1 MLYVI
6 AKNDFLRK
14 QEPKA
19 IGGTF
24 FNPYQVAKDFPT
36 RADTV
41 KKRSAKIKI
50 KLIYL
55 FVVTLNI

>member
-1 MLYVI
+1 M
-6 AKNDFLRK
+6 
-14 QEPKA
+14 
-19 IGGTF
+19 GGTF
-24 FNPYQVAKDFPT
+24 FNPCQVAKDFPT

-41 KKRSAKIKI
+41 KKRSTKIKI